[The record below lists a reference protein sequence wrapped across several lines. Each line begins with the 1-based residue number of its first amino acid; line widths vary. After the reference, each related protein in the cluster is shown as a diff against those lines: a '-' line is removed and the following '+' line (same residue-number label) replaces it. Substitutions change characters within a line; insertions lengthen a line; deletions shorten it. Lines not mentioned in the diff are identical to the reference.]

1 MGIYAVTGGSGGIG
15 GKCIELLQAQGHSTI
30 NIDVRNSDIIADLT
44 SDQGRQ
50 AVIDQLHQM
59 APDGLDGLI
68 CCAGVGSECPN
79 VSTIISLNYFGT
91 LVIAEGTVDLLEKR
105 QGYCVVISSYTIAHG
120 AARSDIVHLLN
131 NYQDE
136 ARVLRLV
143 EAAKETA
150 QGNFAHSLYAATKV
164 AITRWMR
171 RVSPAW
177 GARGVHINAVAPGN
191 VKTPMT
197 DKLSAQNIEMV
208 KALPIPILYDTEEF
222 LMSPDDVAMA
232 IVFLA
237 SPMAHGVNGQCL
249 IVDGGTDALLNSEK
263 VY

>member
-15 GKCIELLQAQGHSTI
+15 GKCIEHLQAQGHSTI
-30 NIDVRNSDIIADLT
+30 NIDIRNCDIVADLT
-44 SDQGRQ
+44 SQEGRR
-50 AVIDQLHQM
+50 AVVDRLHQM

-79 VSTIISLNYFGT
+79 PATIISLNYFGT
-91 LVIAEGTVDLLEKR
+91 LVIAEGSVDLLEKKN
-105 QGYCVVISSYTIAHG
+105 GYCVIIASYTIAHG
-120 AARSDIVHLLN
+120 AARQDIVQLLN

-136 ARVLRLV
+136 QRVLNLIRSQSNPP
-143 EAAKETA
+143 A
-150 QGNFAHSLYAATKV
+150 NFSHSLYTATKV

-177 GARGVHINAVAPGN
+177 AARGVHINAVAPGN
-191 VKTPMT
+191 VRTPMT
-197 DKLSAQNIEMV
+197 EKLSEQNKEMV
-208 KALPIPILYDTEEF
+208 KALPIPILYGSEDF
-222 LMSPDDVAMA
+222 LMDPDDVATA

-237 SPMAHGVNGQCL
+237 TPMAHGINGQCL
-249 IVDGGTDALLNSEK
+249 FVDGGTDALLNSEK